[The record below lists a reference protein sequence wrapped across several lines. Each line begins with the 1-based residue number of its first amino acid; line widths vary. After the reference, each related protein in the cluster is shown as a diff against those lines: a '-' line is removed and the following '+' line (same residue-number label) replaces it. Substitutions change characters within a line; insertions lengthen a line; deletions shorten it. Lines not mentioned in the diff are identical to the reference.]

1 MSEKT
6 REAVLDEALDS
17 VGVDAQFA
25 DQLFAVVDALETS
38 VALRRAVTDPAASED
53 RRSGLVHALFD
64 PRVSA
69 PVVAFVADAARR
81 RWTTGRSFVDAL
93 EREAVRA
100 QLRAADTDG
109 TLDDTEDGLFRFARI
124 VASDR
129 ELRAALSDRVVPLE
143 VRQQLVQDL
152 LAERATP
159 ATLALARRAVA
170 AKERSFDHT
179 VEAYVDLA
187 AAQKDRV
194 VATVRVA
201 RSMTDEQ
208 RHRLRAA
215 LSRQAGRDVVLQ
227 EIVDPDVVGGVR
239 VELGDEVLE
248 GTVSSKLD
256 EARRLFGQ

>member
-17 VGVDAQFA
+17 AGVDAQFA
-25 DQLFAVVDALETS
+25 EQLFAVVDALQSS
-38 VALRRAVTDPAASED
+38 VSLRRAVTDPAASED

-64 PRVSA
+64 PRVGPA
-69 PVVAFVADAARR
+69 VADFVAQAARR
-81 RWTTGRSFVDAL
+81 RWSTGRVFMDAL

-100 QLRAADTDG
+100 QLQAADADG

-129 ELRAALSDRVVPLE
+129 DLRTALSDRTVPLD
-143 VRQQLVQDL
+143 VRQGLVSDL
-152 LAERATP
+152 LNERATP
-159 ATLALARRAVA
+159 ATVTLARRAVA
-170 AKERSFDHT
+170 ARQRSFDQT
-179 VEAYVDLA
+179 VESYVDLA

-201 RSMTDEQ
+201 RPMTDDQ
-208 RHRLRAA
+208 RHRMRAA

-227 EIVDPDVVGGVR
+227 EVVDPGVVGGVR

-248 GTVSSKLD
+248 GTVSAKLD
-256 EARRLFGQ
+256 EARRLFD

>member
-1 MSEKT
+1 VSEEK

-25 DQLFAVVDALETS
+25 EQLFAVVDALDSS

-64 PRVSA
+64 PRVSP
-69 PVVAFVADAARR
+69 PVAAFVADAARR
-81 RWTTGRSFVDAL
+81 RWTTGRVFVDAL

-100 QLRAADTDG
+100 RLRAADADG

-129 ELRAALSDRVVPLE
+129 DLRAALSDRVVPLE

-170 AKERSFDHT
+170 AKQRSFDHT
-179 VEAYVDLA
+179 VESYVDLA

-201 RSMTDEQ
+201 RPMTDEQ
-208 RHRLRAA
+208 RQRLRAA

-227 EIVDPDVVGGVR
+227 EVVDPDVVGGVR
-239 VELGDEVLE
+239 VDLGDEVLE
-248 GTVSSKLD
+248 GTVASKLD
-256 EARRLFGQ
+256 EARRLFG

>member
-1 MSEKT
+1 MSVEV

-17 VGVDAQFA
+17 VGVDAVFA
-25 DQLFAVVDALETS
+25 GQLFAVVDALDTS
-38 VALRRAVTDPAASED
+38 VALRRAVTDPAASDD

-64 PRVSA
+64 PRVSG
-69 PVVAFVADAARR
+69 PVAAFVADAARR
-81 RWTTGRSFVDAL
+81 RWTSGRTFVDAL

-100 QLRAADTDG
+100 QLRAADADG

-129 ELRAALSDRVVPLE
+129 DLRTAVSDRVVPLE
-143 VRQQLVQDL
+143 VRQQLVSDL
-152 LAERATP
+152 LAERSTP

-170 AKERSFDHT
+170 ARNRSFDLT

-201 RSMTDEQ
+201 RAMTDDQ
-208 RHRLRAA
+208 RQRLRAA
-215 LSRQAGRDVVLQ
+215 LSRQAGRDVVVQ
-227 EIVDPDVVGGVR
+227 EVVDPGVVGGVR
-239 VELGDEVLE
+239 VELGDEVVE
-248 GTVSSKLD
+248 GTVAAKLD
-256 EARRLFGQ
+256 EAKRLFD

>member
-1 MSEKT
+1 MSEKA

-25 DQLFAVVDALETS
+25 EQLFAVVDALETS
-38 VALRRAVTDPAASED
+38 VALRRAVTDPASPED

-64 PRVSA
+64 PRASA
-69 PVVAFVADAARR
+69 PVTAFVADAARR
-81 RWTTGRSFVDAL
+81 RWTSGRTFVDAL

-100 QLRAADTDG
+100 QLRAADADG

-129 ELRAALSDRVVPLE
+129 DLRAALSDRVVPIE
-143 VRQQLVQDL
+143 VRQQLVSDL
-152 LAERATP
+152 LSERATP
-159 ATLALARRAVA
+159 ATLTLARRAVA
-170 AKERSFDHT
+170 ARERSFDHT
-179 VEAYVDLA
+179 VESYVDLA

-201 RSMTDEQ
+201 RAMTDDQ
-208 RHRLRAA
+208 RRRLRAA

-227 EIVDPDVVGGVR
+227 EVVDPDVVGGVR

-248 GTVSSKLD
+248 GTVAAKLD
-256 EARRLFGQ
+256 EARRLFDQ